1 MLQSTCGPRCDGTT
15 SLTSVRITKKRA
27 SAASE
32 VSGSC
37 LQLNVCSRGIQR
49 DLVQLIVPCLWHA
62 DVHLVPYRH
71 LFAELARGAVA
82 ELFCIT
88 FTSLEAVGGMG
99 FPDPYPTSHVDQCWI
114 CHCGIQGTVL
124 VVCQS

>member
-1 MLQSTCGPRCDGTT
+1 MRWDYQPDICKDYKETGFCGFGGEWVLP
-15 SLTSVRITKKRA
+15 
-27 SAASE
+27 AAE
-32 VSGSC
+32 RV
-37 LQLNVCSRGIQR
+37 LHQISRGIQR
-49 DLVQLIVPCLWHA
+49 DLVQLTVPCLWHA

-99 FPDPYPTSHVDQCWI
+99 FPDPYPTSHVGQCWI
-114 CHCGIQGTVL
+114 CRCGIWGTVL
-124 VVCQS
+124 VACQS